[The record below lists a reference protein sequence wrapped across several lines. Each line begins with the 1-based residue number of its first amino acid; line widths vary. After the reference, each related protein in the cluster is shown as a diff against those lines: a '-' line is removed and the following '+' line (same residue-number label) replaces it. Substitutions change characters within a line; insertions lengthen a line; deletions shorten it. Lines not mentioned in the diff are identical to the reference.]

1 MISARWVLALALL
14 VGLGLTPLS
23 AGASSLRADVLYSLP
38 AETGEVG
45 FLDLQAVR
53 SSPHY
58 ELLKQRLIPAR
69 FAQFERFV
77 ASLGINVDY
86 DLDWLAWSLV
96 PSSPEQ
102 PMELFLGIVQ
112 GQFSPERVQKF
123 FESQKMPTSEYNGVT
138 LFPFGAG
145 GEGAGLY
152 FAFLDSSTAAFG
164 FRRGLEVFL
173 DTRIGAR
180 DNLLRNEGL
189 LSRIS
194 EVNGHAPVWVALDEH
209 YTRLAVRQLLPEA
222 ALFPEFAQV
231 ADRFL
236 GSLLQIEVA
245 RDVNLNFQAW
255 CRAPSDAQ
263 AFSVLLQT
271 GLAAQSWREQQ
282 GNPALGQVLAA
293 AVVRSSGERLELE
306 LVADGETLQA
316 LLKLR

>member
-1 MISARWVLALALL
+1 MKSARSALVLSFL
-14 VGLGLTPLS
+14 VGLSLAPLS
-23 AGASSLRADVLYSLP
+23 AGAGSLRADVLYSLP
-38 AETGEVG
+38 AETGEVA
-45 FLDLQAVR
+45 FIDLQAVR

-58 ELLKQRLIPAR
+58 ELLKQRLVPNY

-77 ASLGINVDY
+77 ASLGINVDF

-96 PSSPEQ
+96 PASPEQ
-102 PMELFLGIVQ
+102 PTELFLGIVQ
-112 GQFSPERVQKF
+112 GQFNPEGVQKF

-138 LFPFGAG
+138 LFPFGS
-145 GEGAGLY
+145 GEGAGLC

-164 FRRGLEVFL
+164 SRRGLEVFL

-180 DNLLRNEGL
+180 ENLLRNESL

-194 EVNGHAPVWVALDEH
+194 EVNGRAPVWVALDEH

-222 ALFPEFAQV
+222 ALFPEFAEV
-231 ADRFL
+231 AGRFL
-236 GSLLQIEVA
+236 GSLMQVEVA
-245 RDVNLNFQAW
+245 RDVSLNFQAW
-255 CRAPSDAQ
+255 CRTPDDAQ
-263 AFSVLLQT
+263 VFSILLQT

-282 GNPALGQVLAA
+282 GNPALGQVLAG

>member
-1 MISARWVLALALL
+1 MSARGVLALALL
-14 VGLGLTPLS
+14 VGLGLAPLS
-23 AGASSLRADVLYSLP
+23 VRAGSLRADVLYSLP
-38 AETGEVG
+38 AESGEVG

-77 ASLGINVDY
+77 VSLGVNVDY

-138 LFPFGAG
+138 LFPFGG
-145 GEGAGLY
+145 GGGTGLC

-164 FRRGLEVFL
+164 FQRALEVFL

-194 EVNGHAPVWVALDEH
+194 EVNGRAPVWVALDEH

-222 ALFPEFAQV
+222 ALFPEFAEV

-255 CRAPSDAQ
+255 CRTPDDAQ
-263 AFSVLLQT
+263 VFSILLQT

-282 GNPALGQVLAA
+282 GNPALGQVLAG